1 MNRRVRRA
9 LARGKKKIANR
20 LDELLG
26 GTKPKVDGKPEF
38 TAAPPVYEFA
48 ERTRAIGCGGIGVV
62 HQLVNALGLP
72 KLIDAELGL
81 IKQPR
86 PYHDS
91 DHVLNIAYNLLC
103 GGRVLDDIEVRRNDT
118 AFLDALGARAIP
130 DPTTA
135 GDFCRRFDEAAC
147 WRLMRAIN
155 EARVEVWQ
163 RQMSSFTKATARID
177 VDGSVVPTAGECK
190 EGMDLSFKGIW
201 GYHPLIV
208 SLANTQE
215 PLFIVNRSGNRPSH
229 EGAPAVLDQAI
240 ALCRRGGFT
249 DILLR
254 GDTDFTMTRHLDRW
268 AAAGV
273 RFVFGYDANP
283 SFVAR
288 AESLQ
293 EKAFS
298 ELQRRATEVFAG
310 QRRAKQPRV
319 KEEIVRDRKYKN
331 LRLGGEDVA
340 EFEHRPGK
348 AKNDYRIVVLRKLV
362 HEDYGQLCL
371 ETNYRYFF
379 YVTNDRSL
387 TAQEVVAE
395 ANGRCNQENLIAQHK
410 SGVRA
415 LHAPVNNLAANW
427 AYMII
432 ASLAWTL
439 KAWFALM
446 LPVSPRWQK
455 QHEQQ
460 RGELLRMEF
469 RTFLQ
474 QLMLVPTQVL
484 NTGRR
489 IVLRVLSWRPELDAL
504 FRLADSL

>member
-177 VDGSVVPTAGECK
+177 VDGSVVPT
-190 EGMDLSFKGIW
+190 
-201 GYHPLIV
+201 
-208 SLANTQE
+208 
-215 PLFIVNRSGNRPSH
+215 
-229 EGAPAVLDQAI
+229 
-240 ALCRRGGFT
+240 
-249 DILLR
+249 
-254 GDTDFTMTRHLDRW
+254 
-268 AAAGV
+268 
-273 RFVFGYDANP
+273 
-283 SFVAR
+283 
-288 AESLQ
+288 
-293 EKAFS
+293 
-298 ELQRRATEVFAG
+298 
-310 QRRAKQPRV
+310 
-319 KEEIVRDRKYKN
+319 
-331 LRLGGEDVA
+331 
-340 EFEHRPGK
+340 EH
-348 AKNDYRIVVLRKLV
+348 A
-362 HEDYGQLCL
+362 HED
-371 ETNYRYFF
+371 
-379 YVTNDRSL
+379 
-387 TAQEVVAE
+387 
-395 ANGRCNQENLIAQHK
+395 
-410 SGVRA
+410 
-415 LHAPVNNLAANW
+415 
-427 AYMII
+427 
-432 ASLAWTL
+432 
-439 KAWFALM
+439 
-446 LPVSPRWQK
+446 
-455 QHEQQ
+455 
-460 RGELLRMEF
+460 RG
-469 RTFLQ
+469 
-474 QLMLVPTQVL
+474 P
-484 NTGRR
+484 
-489 IVLRVLSWRPELDAL
+489 LRVA
-504 FRLADSL
+504 